1 MGEAGAVA
9 NKKPCTGRPLLLVL
23 ALVVVL
29 VGSCCAEA
37 AAAVA
42 ADEQISSKG
51 GGGGGRRRRRT
62 TRRRAAVA
70 APLMVP
76 ITILKSAVDAG
87 AVCMDG
93 TPPAY
98 HLDPGSGAGNNSW
111 IVNLEGGG
119 WCNNVRA
126 CQFRKTSRRG
136 SSDLMEK
143 EIPFGGV
150 MSNSPAD
157 NPDFHNWN
165 RVKIRYCD
173 GASFAGEGFDKENG
187 FYFRG
192 QRIWEATVRHLLSIG
207 MASADKVLL
216 TGCSAGGLAV
226 ILHCDEFQAFFQPTT
241 AVKCLADAGL
251 FLDAVDVSGGR
262 SLRSYYSDIVAMQGV
277 APNLPPA
284 CTARLDTTSCFFPQ
298 NVIDGIKTPIFL
310 LNAAYDVWQIQE
322 SLAPNAADPRG
333 AWQACKSNRSA
344 CDASQMMFLQDFR
357 EQMVAT
363 VRGFSGSRSNGLF
376 INSCFAHCQSEL
388 PATWS
393 NAAGGGSPAIQN
405 KGIAKSVGDW
415 YFGRA
420 EVKAIDCPYACDGTC
435 RHII

>member
-1 MGEAGAVA
+1 MGEAGVVA
-9 NKKPCTGRPLLLVL
+9 NNKPFRRPLLLLLVL
-23 ALVVVL
+23 LLAVL

-37 AAAVA
+37 AA
-42 ADEQISSKG
+42 DEGIINSKG
-51 GGGGGRRRRRT
+51 AGGRRRRRT
-62 TRRRAAVA
+62 SRRRTSAAAAAA

-98 HLDPGSGAGNNSW
+98 HFDPGSGAGNNSW

-143 EIPFGGV
+143 EIPFGGI
-150 MSNSPAD
+150 MSSSPTD
-157 NPDFHNWN
+157 NPDFYNWN

-192 QRIWEATVRHLLSIG
+192 QRIWDATIRHLLSIG

-226 ILHCDEFQAFFQPTT
+226 ILHCDEFQAYFQPTT

-322 SLAPNAADPRG
+322 SLAPNGADPSG
-333 AWQACKSNRSA
+333 AWRACKSNRSA
-344 CDASQMMFLQDFR
+344 CDTSQMMILQDFR

-393 NAAGGGSPAIQN
+393 SAAGGSPAIQN

-420 EVKAIDCPYACDGTC
+420 EVKAIDCPYDCDGTC

>member
-1 MGEAGAVA
+1 MGEAGFVGRR
-9 NKKPCTGRPLLLVL
+9 PCRPLLVVAVL
-23 ALVVVL
+23 AVVL
-29 VGSCCAEA
+29 LGSCCAEA
-37 AAAVA
+37 AA
-42 ADEQISSKG
+42 DDKISSSRKG
-51 GGGGGRRRRRT
+51 ATGGSRRRRT
-62 TRRRAAVA
+62 SRRRAEA
-70 APLMVP
+70 AGPLMVP
-76 ITILKSAVDAG
+76 ITVLKSAVDDG

-126 CQFRKTSRRG
+126 CQFRRTSRRG

-143 EIPFGGV
+143 EIPFGGI
-150 MSNSPAD
+150 MSSSPAD
-157 NPDFHNWN
+157 NPDFYNWN
-165 RVKIRYCD
+165 RVKLRYCD

-192 QRIWEATVRHLLSIG
+192 QRIWDAVIRHLLSIG
-207 MASADKVLL
+207 MASADQVLL

-226 ILHCDEFQAFFQPTT
+226 ILHCDEFQAFFPHTT
-241 AVKCLADAGL
+241 TVKCLADAGL

-284 CTARLDTTSCFFPQ
+284 CTARLDSTSCFFPQ

-322 SLAPNAADPRG
+322 SLAPNGADPSG
-333 AWQACKSNRSA
+333 AWRACKSNRSA
-344 CDASQMMFLQDFR
+344 CDASQMKFLQDFR
-357 EQMVAT
+357 DQMVAS
-363 VRGFSGSRSNGLF
+363 VRGFSGSGSSGLF

-393 NAAGGGSPAIQN
+393 NAAAGSPAIQN
-405 KGIAKSVGDW
+405 KGIARSVGDW

-420 EVKAIDCPYACDGTC
+420 EVKAIDCPYPCDGTC